1 MGLLRKTLNGTTC
14 QTKAIFVPK
23 EYRGGGSKWADWKK
37 EYDGKSNVTIYEMVL
52 RSRSN
57 TNIKRNRLSAST
69 VRCTKR
75 TRRSEPTASTVRL
88 EKSASTI
95 ISIPIH
101 GLVSKGEV
109 SVILIRQAFPHL
121 FFFYL
126 FYFVLVCFYLIRTR
140 GYHSTGQTDPMM
152 NPEKSMFG

>member
-1 MGLLRKTLNGTTC
+1 MFPFLLADLISACGPLPPHRINIFHTQKNSMGLLRYTLDGTGY

-37 EYDGKSNVTIYEMVL
+37 EYDGKSNVNIYEMVL

-95 ISIPIH
+95 SIPIH

-109 SVILIRQAFPHL
+109 AVAYPH
-121 FFFYL
+121 Y
-126 FYFVLVCFYLIRTR
+126 R
-140 GYHSTGQTDPMM
+140 
-152 NPEKSMFG
+152 

>member
-1 MGLLRKTLNGTTC
+1 MGRLRKTLNGTTC

-109 SVILIRQAFPHL
+109 SVILISQAFPHL
-121 FFFYL
+121 FVFFCL
-126 FYFVLVCFYLIRTR
+126 FYFGLVCFYLIRT
-140 GYHSTGQTDPMM
+140 
-152 NPEKSMFG
+152 

>member
-1 MGLLRKTLNGTTC
+1 MGLLRYRLDGTGR

-37 EYDGKSNVTIYEMVL
+37 EYDGKSNVTIYRYEMVL

-57 TNIKRNRLSAST
+57 TNIKRDRLSAST

-88 EKSASTI
+88 EN
-95 ISIPIH
+95 
-101 GLVSKGEV
+101 GGSK
-109 SVILIRQAFPHL
+109 
-121 FFFYL
+121 
-126 FYFVLVCFYLIRTR
+126 
-140 GYHSTGQTDPMM
+140 M
-152 NPEKSMFG
+152 